1 MSEGTMKSTFL
12 PCFTIS
18 VVLRVQE
25 GSPLMLSALEEVWDS
40 FLLLPSSGAS
50 RATASGRRRNSLTA
64 RMAAGAP
71 GPSLARAPGPA
82 GEACDP
88 AAAAATTHRMSGFCL
103 PPFPQLEVAASQ
115 RFLALPLVGRDGDI
129 RSRGAVPCIGAL
141 SCTPSP
147 LQHSYNPPGLFSS
160 PAYGGRQC
168 PGATYEYQVCNAEE
182 CPGPFQDFRAQQ
194 CSKRN
199 SYYTHQNS
207 KHSWLPYEHHD
218 GEWWQVLAK
227 EQ

>member
-1 MSEGTMKSTFL
+1 MLYHFCSAVGAGGLSTGAERFGRGLGLIPSPPFQWCFKGHCIWKTSEQPYSQDGSWSSWSKFGSCSRTCGGGVRSRSRSCDNPPYVWILPPSLFPAGSGREPEAPGSSPCWQGWGHPFL
-12 PCFTIS
+12 RELGR
-18 VVLRVQE
+18 VLRHWGVE
-25 GSPLMLSALEEVWDS
+25 HHP
-40 FLLLPSSGAS
+40 FSS
-50 RATASGRRRNSLTA
+50 
-64 RMAAGAP
+64 
-71 GPSLARAPGPA
+71 
-82 GEACDP
+82 
-88 AAAAATTHRMSGFCL
+88 
-103 PPFPQLEVAASQ
+103 
-115 RFLALPLVGRDGDI
+115 
-129 RSRGAVPCIGAL
+129 
-141 SCTPSP
+141 
-147 LQHSYNPPGLFSS
+147 SYNPPGLFSS

-218 GEWWQVLAK
+218 GEWWRVLAK